1 MERDYDPDETPE
13 GVFGGEVRF
22 YREQAGLTQEQ
33 LAARVNV
40 SHDVISK
47 IERGYRPPAREFP
60 ERLDAV
66 PELDTR
72 KALARLWRKLGKA
85 ARHRAYPGWFAP
97 WPDLEAQA
105 TALRSYE
112 PMLVPGLLQTEDYAR
127 AILRGAQ
134 RDATDD
140 EIEQQV
146 AARLE
151 RQGIL
156 SGDSP
161 PRLWTV
167 MDEGVL
173 HRRIGDAK
181 TMLDQLWQI
190 ARAADQPKVS
200 VQVVP
205 FGAGERTGLLGAFTL
220 ADLDGTGSRL
230 YLETATAG
238 HLAEA
243 PSVVAEA
250 GLIFD
255 TLRSEALPRGASRDL
270 ILKVAEQKWTT

>member
-1 MERDYDPDETPE
+1 VERDYDPDGTPE
-13 GVFGGEVRF
+13 GVFGGELRF
-22 YREQAGLTQEQ
+22 YREQAGMTQEQ

-47 IERGYRPPAREFP
+47 IETGYRPPARDFP

-72 KALARLWRKLGKA
+72 QALTRLWKRLSKA

-97 WPDLEAQA
+97 WPDMEAQA
-105 TALRSYE
+105 TALQSYE
-112 PMLVPGLLQTEDYAR
+112 PLLVPGLLQTEGYAR

-134 RDATDD
+134 ADATDD
-140 EIEQQV
+140 EIDQQV

-151 RQGIL
+151 RQAIL
-156 SGDSP
+156 SGANP
-161 PRLWTV
+161 PHLWV
-167 MDEGVL
+167 VIDEGVL

-181 TMLDQLWQI
+181 TMLDQLWHVV
-190 ARAADQPKVS
+190 RAAERPKVS

-205 FGAGERTGLLGAFTL
+205 FDAGERTGLLGAFTI
-220 ADLDGTGSRL
+220 AGLDGGGNRL
-230 YLETATAG
+230 YLETATTG
-238 HLAEA
+238 QLAEA
-243 PSVVAEA
+243 PSAVSEA

-255 TLRSEALPRGASRDL
+255 TLRSEALPRVASRDL
-270 ILKVAEQKWTT
+270 IVKVAEGKWTT